1 MKKFFTMFSVFLL
14 LSFAIN
20 TVSVIAQT
28 KTFSQGFYT
37 MEDISLYEGSNHT
50 VRNASQYGEGLLIV
64 LDNHGI
70 IQQVIRVK
78 PGTQYVL
85 VPLLSGYQ
93 FIVYGNLQ
101 LTFA

>member
-1 MKKFFTMFSVFLL
+1 MKKFIAIFFVFLF
-14 LSFAIN
+14 LSFAMN
-20 TVSVIAQT
+20 TISTIAQT

-37 MEDISLYEGSNHT
+37 MEDFNLYEGSNHT
-50 VRNASQYGEGLLIV
+50 AKNTAQYGEGLLIV

-78 PGTQYVL
+78 PGTQYTL